1 MYNLAGDFNTV
12 ISCLARALGNSIAL
26 PNTDEEAR
34 NIERTAGEILRHYE
48 RMNRATGKER
58 DAVVKLLKVRE
69 AMEAKDAG
77 QAELCLE
84 VGRSS
89 IVSHLRPEPDW
100 EFSTDYGI
108 D

>member
-1 MYNLAGDFNTV
+1 
-12 ISCLARALGNSIAL
+12 
-26 PNTDEEAR
+26 
-34 NIERTAGEILRHYE
+34 
-48 RMNRATGKER
+48 MNRATGKER

-84 VGRSS
+84 VSS
-89 IVSHLRPEPDW
+89 FYALIRLDPDS
-100 EFSTDYGI
+100 FADHGI